1 MRVPGSA
8 RVAVLTLSRPQRSAQ
23 ATETWR
29 LLSHL
34 VRERDVLNGEFQ
46 RTALQERQYARGYLL
61 ADQESQDAIE
71 VRQMIGDGA
80 REYLE
85 EQ

>member
-1 MRVPGSA
+1 M
-8 RVAVLTLSRPQRSAQ
+8 
-23 ATETWR
+23 
-29 LLSHL
+29 SHL

-46 RTALQERQYARGYLL
+46 RTALQERQYAQGYLL
-61 ADQESQDAIE
+61 ADPESQDAVE
-71 VRQMIGDGA
+71 VRRMIGDGA

>member
-1 MRVPGSA
+1 M
-8 RVAVLTLSRPQRSAQ
+8 
-23 ATETWR
+23 
-29 LLSHL
+29 SHL

-46 RTALQERQYARGYLL
+46 RTALQERQYAQGYLL

-71 VRQMIGDGA
+71 VRKMIGDGA